1 MGGCARGG
9 ERGKGAKTRA
19 GVHGAGVRVKALEW
33 FTRPTR
39 GYFAAR
45 IVPVGLIGTLLTAL
59 AQKSKRLSDRLKP
72 GPRPKEFLNCNAL
85 P

>member
-1 MGGCARGG
+1 MAGCARGG

-39 GYFAAR
+39 GDFAAR
-45 IVPVGLIGTLLTAL
+45 VVSVWLIGVLPTA
-59 AQKSKRLSDRLKP
+59 AGTEIKAPFR
-72 GPRPKEFLNCNAL
+72 
-85 P
+85 